1 MTTKTTKTAT
11 TAIQLRQRKA
21 SHPRSARKAVEV
33 LAIGEPHRSTDTG
46 AVVTFVPLQI
56 KRRKMR
62 RLLVP
67 PSLLPTA
74 TTFAASSGAPETNID
89 LPLLKTIGKAF
100 YWQKLIDDG
109 VYATSSEIAARF
121 KVDRGWVSEV
131 MRLTRLAPDI
141 IEAISNGQQPR
152 DLTLDKL
159 RRKTSMI
166 WVEQVEE
173 FLS

>member
-1 MTTKTTKTAT
+1 
-11 TAIQLRQRKA
+11 
-21 SHPRSARKAVEV
+21 
-33 LAIGEPHRSTDTG
+33 
-46 AVVTFVPLQI
+46 
-56 KRRKMR
+56 
-62 RLLVP
+62 
-67 PSLLPTA
+67 
-74 TTFAASSGAPETNID
+74 
-89 LPLLKTIGKAF
+89 
-100 YWQKLIDDG
+100 
-109 VYATSSEIAARF
+109 
-121 KVDRGWVSEV
+121 V